1 MASLPKLTL
10 PYDIFLLRHG
20 ETEWNKCHRIQGRKN
35 SDLTERGRA
44 QARQQERILRRIRP
58 GLGEHGLWASPLGRA
73 QETARLAFAGEPF
86 STDARLSEI
95 SCGEWE
101 GTTHEERIALHPGII
116 AGLQTEFDI
125 YASGP
130 GGENARQIAERLTA
144 FLSELTGPAII
155 VSHKVAITVLR
166 ALLTPDGLDC
176 SLAPGQGTVL
186 QISRGAAQL
195 HREVPAAGVEP
206 ARLG

>member
-1 MASLPKLTL
+1 MADLPKLTL

-20 ETEWNKCHRIQGRKN
+20 ETEWNNGHRIQGRKN
-35 SDLTERGRA
+35 SNLTERGRA
-44 QARQQERILRRIRP
+44 QAMQQERILQQIRR
-58 GLGEHGLWASPLGRA
+58 GLGPHELWASPLGRA

-86 STDARLSEI
+86 STDTRLSEI

-101 GTTHEERIALHPGII
+101 GTTHEERLARHPGII
-116 AGLQTEFDI
+116 AGLQTEFDV
-125 YASGP
+125 YTSGP
-130 GGENARQIAERLTA
+130 GGENAQQIAARLTA
-144 FLSELTGPAII
+144 FLSELTAPAII

-176 SLAPGQGTVL
+176 CLAPEQGTVL

-195 HREVPAAGVEP
+195 HRETLTTAG
-206 ARLG
+206 